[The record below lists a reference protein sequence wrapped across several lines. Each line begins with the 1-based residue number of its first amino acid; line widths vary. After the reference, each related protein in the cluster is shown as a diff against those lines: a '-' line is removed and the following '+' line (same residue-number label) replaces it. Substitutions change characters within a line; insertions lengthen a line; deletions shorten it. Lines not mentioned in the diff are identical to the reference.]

1 MTRQIDESTGK
12 NRPRYYVK
20 YFLLFFIVCKNVS
33 SFFWVQHFNF
43 RIFGSISFS
52 NVIDNWICEKSS
64 EFVEA
69 SNFVK
74 NVGIY
79 YYCYCT
85 IASGIIVKIEFS
97 NL

>member
-12 NRPRYYVK
+12 NRPRFYVK
-20 YFLLFFIVCKNVS
+20 YFLLFFVVCKNVS
-33 SFFWVQHFNF
+33 SFFRVQFL
-43 RIFGSISFS
+43 ILESLEVSVLAMLSIIGF
-52 NVIDNWICEKSS
+52 EKSS
-64 EFVEA
+64 EFLEA

-85 IASGIIVKIEFS
+85 IASDIIVKIEFS

>member
-1 MTRQIDESTGK
+1 MFQMF
-12 NRPRYYVK
+12 
-20 YFLLFFIVCKNVS
+20 FLGTTV
-33 SFFWVQHFNF
+33 FNF